1 MKPIHTHTFYRKIN
15 INTIFQTTP
24 EHWSNPFNSE
34 KLSHP
39 YKTRNIIVLQILIMF
54 LDRIRFWTELN
65 CSKQYPKLS
74 PIKFF
79 VHVILLFSFSNIW
92 CLLHFCNIFV
102 YKTISTFY
110 MSTKAV
116 HTDSSEALSLRI
128 SKGNR
133 RNMKVFDVEVT
144 NRRYGD
150 QYGK

>member
-1 MKPIHTHTFYRKIN
+1 
-15 INTIFQTTP
+15 
-24 EHWSNPFNSE
+24 
-34 KLSHP
+34 
-39 YKTRNIIVLQILIMF
+39 
-54 LDRIRFWTELN
+54 
-65 CSKQYPKLS
+65 
-74 PIKFF
+74 
-79 VHVILLFSFSNIW
+79 
-92 CLLHFCNIFV
+92 
-102 YKTISTFY
+102 